1 MQTAFSILYKWNT
14 RAGEL
19 SAAPGMIERGG
30 REPFI
35 RACSLHGRENAIVS
49 VALAAVAFASPIVDL
64 TARQGVTPPQGFN
77 IGVNGSGCPA
87 GSAYYVLSV
96 DRTAVTVTFSNFYA
110 QAGPGISIAD
120 NRKSCQVTLGVRV
133 PGGFSFGLATVD
145 YRGYYQL
152 DANVTAQ
159 QTAIYYFQ
167 SQLAQATARSTLV
180 GPVAGLDYTYR
191 DAFDLTATVQSPCGA
206 DTVLNIQS
214 SLQISNR
221 ANTKG
226 AGYIATDS
234 LDTHLNQTFQF
245 AFQTCKK

>member
-1 MQTAFSILYKWNT
+1 MDPDAQLEALITSLAWTERQSLLPFPTFTLKRGPEFPLPI
-14 RAGEL
+14 
-19 SAAPGMIERGG
+19 IERAA
-30 REPFI
+30 R
-35 RACSLHGRENAIVS
+35 SLLESGESFLNSSNLPQSLTDRG
-49 VALAAVAFASPIVDL
+49 AVA
-64 TARQGVTPPQGFN
+64 
-77 IGVNGSGCPA
+77 
-87 GSAYYVLSV
+87 
-96 DRTAVTVTFSNFYA
+96 
-110 QAGPGISIAD
+110 
-120 NRKSCQVTLGVRV
+120 RV